1 MKRMLNRMLIRMLM
15 IAALLVSA
23 NTLATPPGWSDTS
36 TAAATGYC
44 LAKHPYLSLATGAFT
59 SDGYEVVAPP
69 GVVGA
74 VRRNYMYSRTSTTA
88 DEGRFNSCA
97 AACKQFGRQ
106 YAPTYSGVP
115 LRQQVRWGT
124 GVTLI
129 TSGIGDI
136 GALAMRDRDFYLG
149 HDVVAGFWSRGNTWH
164 ESDVAQAD
172 YCCCQAR

>member
-1 MKRMLNRMLIRMLM
+1 MKRMLNQMLNRMLM

-44 LAKHPYLSLATGAFT
+44 LAKHPYLSLAAGAFT

-69 GVVGA
+69 GVVRRGA
-74 VRRNYMYSRTSTTA
+74 RNYMYSRTSTTA

-106 YAPTYSGVP
+106 YAPTYAACRCAAGAFGH
-115 LRQQVRWGT
+115 RRHADHQRHRRHRHA
-124 GVTLI
+124 
-129 TSGIGDI
+129 GD
-136 GALAMRDRDFYLG
+136 AR
-149 HDVVAGFWSRGNTWH
+149 SRL
-164 ESDVAQAD
+164 
-172 YCCCQAR
+172 